1 MKRRTDE
8 EISAPLYAY
17 DADIRAQYGCFAG
30 VDEAGRGPLCG
41 PVCVAACILDPE
53 APVYGINDSKKLSE
67 KKREAL
73 FDQIVE
79 KALAY
84 RIIFVGPD
92 IIDRDNILNATM
104 GGMRQ
109 AVEGLDI
116 VPNLVLVDGN
126 RIPAGLTMPAQPVV
140 KGDATSASI
149 GAASILAKVSRDRY
163 MLELDKQYPQYQL
176 AKHKGYGTKLHYELI
191 AQYGIQ
197 PFYRRSFLK
206 KQGYWPEG
214 KMDRAGT
221 GRRGEAAA
229 ARFYEKQGAALITH
243 NYHTRMGEID
253 LILREPDGTLVFCE
267 VKTRAKDSLDTPA
280 AAVNAAKQRRIIAS
294 AASYLQSTHQSDEP
308 VRFDVAEVVPLDSGR
323 WMVHII
329 KGAFCAK

>member
-84 RIIFVGPD
+84 KIVFVGPD

-126 RIPAGLTMPAQPVV
+126 RIDLPGRADHARTAGGEGRRHQ
-140 KGDATSASI
+140 
-149 GAASILAKVSRDRY
+149 R
-163 MLELDKQYPQYQL
+163 Q
-176 AKHKGYGTKLHYELI
+176 H
-191 AQYGIQ
+191 
-197 PFYRRSFLK
+197 RRSVHS
-206 KQGYWPEG
+206 G
-214 KMDRAGT
+214 
-221 GRRGEAAA
+221 
-229 ARFYEKQGAALITH
+229 
-243 NYHTRMGEID
+243 
-253 LILREPDGTLVFCE
+253 
-267 VKTRAKDSLDTPA
+267 
-280 AAVNAAKQRRIIAS
+280 
-294 AASYLQSTHQSDEP
+294 QSQP
-308 VRFDVAEVVPLDSGR
+308 
-323 WMVHII
+323 
-329 KGAFCAK
+329 

>member
-1 MKRRTDE
+1 MKKVFKLRDLDCANCARKMEDAIRKIDGVEDVQVSFMTQKLTLVADDARFDE
-8 EISAPLYAY
+8 
-17 DADIRAQYGCFAG
+17 
-30 VDEAGRGPLCG
+30 
-41 PVCVAACILDPE
+41 
-53 APVYGINDSKKLSE
+53 
-67 KKREAL
+67 
-73 FDQIVE
+73 IVE

-84 RIIFVGPD
+84 KIVFVGPD

-176 AKHKGYGTKLHYELI
+176 AKHKGYPTKLHYELI

-206 KQGYWPEG
+206 KQGYWH
-214 KMDRAGT
+214 D
-221 GRRGEAAA
+221 
-229 ARFYEKQGAALITH
+229 
-243 NYHTRMGEID
+243 
-253 LILREPDGTLVFCE
+253 
-267 VKTRAKDSLDTPA
+267 
-280 AAVNAAKQRRIIAS
+280 
-294 AASYLQSTHQSDEP
+294 
-308 VRFDVAEVVPLDSGR
+308 
-323 WMVHII
+323 
-329 KGAFCAK
+329 

>member
-1 MKRRTDE
+1 MQTANEYEQAWWQQGKTC
-8 EISAPLYAY
+8 IVG
-17 DADIRAQYGCFAG
+17 I
-30 VDEAGRGPLCG
+30 DEAGRGPIAG
-41 PVCVAACILDPE
+41 PLVVAAVAFPPGYFHEEI
-53 APVYGINDSKKLSE
+53 YDSKKLSE

-84 RIIFVGPD
+84 KIVFIGPD

-116 VPNLVLVDGN
+116 MPNLVLVDGN

-176 AKHKGYGTKLHYELI
+176 AKHKGYGTKVHVEALHEFGPCPI
-191 AQYGIQ
+191 H
-197 PFYRRSFLK
+197 RKTFLK
-206 KQGYWPEG
+206 K
-214 KMDRAGT
+214 
-221 GRRGEAAA
+221 
-229 ARFYEKQGAALITH
+229 
-243 NYHTRMGEID
+243 
-253 LILREPDGTLVFCE
+253 ILG
-267 VKTRAKDSLDTPA
+267 
-280 AAVNAAKQRRIIAS
+280 
-294 AASYLQSTHQSDEP
+294 
-308 VRFDVAEVVPLDSGR
+308 
-323 WMVHII
+323 
-329 KGAFCAK
+329 